1 METSF
6 LPENPVERLIR
17 QFSKMPGLGQRSARR
32 VVLHLLQKRE
42 VLLVP
47 LMASLSEVAQSIRQC
62 GECGNFDVTDP
73 CAICRD
79 RQRDESLLCVVEE
92 VADLWALER
101 AGIYRGHYHV
111 LGGRLSALDGIGP
124 GQLRIDSLVSRAKAP
139 GRREIILALGATID
153 GQTTAHYIFDR
164 LEHSGV
170 TVTRLAQ
177 GVPMG
182 GELDHL
188 DDGTLTA
195 ALMARR
201 AM

>member
-1 METSF
+1 M
-6 LPENPVERLIR
+6 
-17 QFSKMPGLGQRSARR
+17 
-32 VVLHLLQKRE
+32 VLHLLQKRE
-42 VLLVP
+42 LLLAP
-47 LMASLSEVAQSIRQC
+47 LMASLQEVAQSVRQC
-62 GECGNFDVTDP
+62 RECGNFDVTDP

-79 RQRDESLLCVVEE
+79 PRRDASLLCVVEE

-124 GQLRIDSLVSRAKAP
+124 DQLRMESLIGRANAS
-139 GRREIILALGATID
+139 GRREVILALGATID

-164 LEHSGV
+164 LERSGIA
-170 TVTRLAQ
+170 VTRLAQ
-177 GVPMG
+177 GVPIG

-188 DDGTLTA
+188 DDGTLSA
-195 ALMARR
+195 ALLARR